1 MRKENTKRI
10 TGKNTLY
17 TRHKTQDTRHK
28 TQAGRQTVLAT
39 YVLGLI
45 HDNILKVLANNHSHG
60 AVVVLGHRLRLEV
73 GLELAVEE
81 SLNVVLDKAK

>member
-1 MRKENTKRI
+1 M
-10 TGKNTLY
+10 
-17 TRHKTQDTRHK
+17 
-28 TQAGRQTVLAT
+28 LAT